1 MSSPRRAR
9 PASHDGQLEIPLA
22 FQMTKHLLLVC
33 AFLSEPQ
40 HFFAR
45 TSAAAFEEHSLVPFL
60 FEQKGLREQC
70 APEPSARNR
79 FESFEDPQARFIT
92 LPLRGG
98 SPAKSKRLSVSKHS
112 KTAKPYRVFRQ
123 ALNTTMNKKS
133 EEKPGITDCKETLDS
148 DVLGCTLQF
157 EDSNITLKPL
167 SDEQQASLDRKAL
180 ERNLWF
186 AAEVPI
192 FTFTFDVFSH

>member
-1 MSSPRRAR
+1 
-9 PASHDGQLEIPLA
+9 
-22 FQMTKHLLLVC
+22 
-33 AFLSEPQ
+33 
-40 HFFAR
+40 
-45 TSAAAFEEHSLVPFL
+45 
-60 FEQKGLREQC
+60 
-70 APEPSARNR
+70 
-79 FESFEDPQARFIT
+79 
-92 LPLRGG
+92 
-98 SPAKSKRLSVSKHS
+98 
-112 KTAKPYRVFRQ
+112 
-123 ALNTTMNKKS
+123 MNKKS

-192 FTFTFDVFSH
+192 FTLIFYVFSH